1 MRMTENHENVVQL
14 HEVPQKI
21 YNVMIDNNCKDNFN
35 IPTSVMV
42 ITPEDDV
49 KYCDTNKSVFLAGTI
64 DNGDSV
70 NWQKETINELLNLNV
85 KDLDVYNPRRE
96 HWNSNAG
103 ADELERQIKW
113 EQYHLDKAD
122 VIAMV
127 LLDDSKSPI
136 SLLEFGLYSTSN
148 KLIVFCTPNFYRFD
162 NVRLTCE
169 KYGIELVQDLTPKV
183 IAEKI
188 YQKL

>member
-1 MRMTENHENVVQL
+1 
-14 HEVPQKI
+14 
-21 YNVMIDNNCKDNFN
+21 MIDNNCKYNFN
-35 IPTSVMV
+35 KPKSIMIRY

-49 KYCDTNKSVFLAGTI
+49 KYCDKSKSVFLAGTI
-64 DNGDSV
+64 DNGDST
-70 NWQKETINELLNLNV
+70 NWQEDVIKEIAKLNINNL
-85 KDLDVYNPRRE
+85 DIYNPRRE
-96 HWNSNAG
+96 HWNAN
-103 ADELERQIKW
+103 ELERQIKW

-127 LLDDSKSPI
+127 LLDNSKSPI
-136 SLLEFGLYSTSN
+136 SLLELGLYSTSN